1 MSEFSPG
8 GFKSLGTKRPE
19 KEKPTVGQPEQ
30 IHAGAEEA
38 TSIFACPQDWCV
50 KVFQR
55 LTSLE
60 KHLSLERCTRSLE
73 KRTLLDLAKLGYKS
87 RLEEG
92 GACIAIPAAVTV
104 PKETA
109 SDQCIREGWALN
121 CSKKVY
127 RFNAQQKAYL
137 DAKFAIGQTTGK
149 KLDGD
154 TVAREMRRALGPD
167 GVRLFRASELL
178 TPQQISAYFSRR
190 AAKIRQQPPNDADIR
205 ESEEEEDNFARARE
219 TVMAISLQHPITFDQ
234 YDICDM
240 AKDGS
245 LERLKLSMLQSICQK
260 LELEVPSKP
269 IRRKKVYL
277 DLIEKVVANC
287 TCHENND

>member
-1 MSEFSPG
+1 M
-8 GFKSLGTKRPE
+8 
-19 KEKPTVGQPEQ
+19 
-30 IHAGAEEA
+30 
-38 TSIFACPQDWCV
+38 
-50 KVFQR
+50 
-55 LTSLE
+55 
-60 KHLSLERCTRSLE
+60 
-73 KRTLLDLAKLGYKS
+73 LDLDKLGYKS

-92 GACIAIPAAVTV
+92 GACIFIPAALPV

-109 SDQCIREGWALN
+109 TDPCIHEDWALK
-121 CSKKVY
+121 CSKKAY

-167 GVRLFRASELL
+167 GVRLFRVSEFL
-178 TPQQISAYFSRR
+178 TPLQISAYFSRR

-205 ESEEEEDNFARARE
+205 AGEEDNFARARE

-269 IRRKKVYL
+269 IRRKKVYV
-277 DLIEKVVANC
+277 DLIEEVEANC